1 MYKCLECGAV
11 FEEPKFYKESRPYGS
26 GFAFEELSGC
36 PSCGEGFENAYKC
49 DSCGEYFTRDEM
61 IDGVCKDCIEDVVS
75 RNKNNLKSCF
85 LMCKDEEKVSV
96 EINLFLSEMFSQSQI
111 EEILIKELLVTSAF
125 GLVDCS
131 KFLNDN
137 VELLVE
143 KIKSG
148 EVE

>member
-1 MYKCLECGAV
+1 MYKCLECGSV

-26 GFAFEELSGC
+26 GFVFEELSGC
-36 PSCGEGFENAYKC
+36 PSCGEGFDEAFEC
-49 DSCGEYFTRDEM
+49 DCCGEYFTKDEM

-75 RNKNNLKSCF
+75 RNKNNFKDCF

-96 EINLFLSEMFSQSQI
+96 EINLFLSEMFSEAQI